1 MLSSILSPKPDVI
14 SGRIQGVID
23 PDRITDPKKKSLE
36 AKPIDFARATFVS
49 NDVRRLIKTL
59 HTRLHSTDAEV
70 GSILFEG
77 PKGQGK
83 SHLITLAYHLVQNN
97 SELTAWLA
105 EQKLELTIPA
115 NVFVLLRKFT
125 DFPFDTLWQVVGD
138 AIGASFTGARPPTID
153 AFRAA
158 LAGRKLV
165 LLFDELESGIRAIGS
180 DSQRQDNINFL
191 QMISEESMRADSNV
205 VLIASVYDGNIEPG
219 LTLKRVKPT
228 EIRFTDTRDRL
239 HILFHRLF
247 EKSPLSPNPEIDNV
261 VKSYANT
268 WQRFGIP
275 ANSDYIERL
284 RENYP
289 FSPELIDVVT
299 QRIPQSR
306 GGFQGTRGALA
317 FLAALV
323 RLRGPHT
330 NLLTLSDVVL
340 TDADIRTWLADLE
353 PSQNLISCAD
363 ANLRDLAKLPLAER
377 IASSTLIASLAP
389 SRTLGIS
396 EDELARQV
404 LDPALDYNQF
414 KQTLDGFTKFASFFH
429 RRDQNVY
436 FDTRENAHAKVELRS
451 LTVQDTEAWD
461 RIAQWWRA
469 DVFGESD
476 AIVLG
481 EIDLARVR
489 LDGFHTDG
497 LRFVISPRPLTAQDR
512 HTLYFG
518 LKRRNTVVLLEP
530 RADKENLRTNKDILA
545 WARKAIAAEA
555 LATATT
561 SDADKLREFSKIATD
576 QKVAVTEAIKKVN
589 YAYVQIHR
597 TGATPAEGEYTLEPV
612 QPLTKQTVLTHLARN
627 LFPAAFV
634 AEHMQGRAA
643 DLLGRKVSAAE
654 TEYRNTLGFPVLV
667 YPTTYIEAVRS
678 LVLDG
683 VFNLAHSAGTQ
694 HAGENPSLRE
704 DELMDAAFAAP
715 SARPAAA
722 PVEKPAS
729 SSASAGGITPSST
742 SAPTGGGGAHV
753 TPAEAFP
760 FASSAQTL
768 TTGFCDSRQALR
780 QEVAAKLDQA
790 DGQSVVRV
798 RIGIAYESRTAD
810 MSTLPSFLRGSLT
823 GTGTFNGEVTFEFP
837 GSFNKAAVEAM
848 MERLPD
854 FSPGSAKVTLTL
866 GS

>member
-1 MLSSILSPKPDVI
+1 MLAHILSPRPEVT

-36 AKPIDFARATFVS
+36 AKPTDFVRATFVS
-49 NDVRRLIKTL
+49 NDVRRLVKTL
-59 HTRLHSTDAEV
+59 QTRLHSTEAEV
-70 GSILFEG
+70 GTVLFEG

-83 SHLITLAYHLVQNN
+83 SHLITLSYHLVKNN
-97 SELTAWLA
+97 AELMGWLT
-105 EQKLELTIPA
+105 EQKLELTIPD
-115 NVFVLLRKFT
+115 NVVVLLRKFT

-138 AIGASFTGARPPTID
+138 AIGANFTGSRPPSIE

-228 EIRFTDTRDRL
+228 EIRFTDNRDRL

-247 EKSPLSPNPEIDNV
+247 EKSPLAANAEIDNIV
-261 VKSYANT
+261 RSHANT

-275 ANSDYIERL
+275 ANTDYVERL
-284 RENYP
+284 RESFP

-323 RLRGPHT
+323 RLRGQQT
-330 NLLTLSDVVL
+330 NLLTLSDVVI

-363 ANLRDLAKLPLAER
+363 ANLRDLIKLPAAER
-377 IASSTLIASLAP
+377 IASATLIASLAP

-404 LDPALDYNQF
+404 LDPAGDYNQF
-414 KQTLDGFTKFASFFH
+414 RQTLDGFTKYASFFH
-429 RRDQNVY
+429 RRDQHVY

-451 LTVQDTEAWD
+451 LTVQDSEAWD

-476 AIVLG
+476 AIILG
-481 EIDLARVR
+481 EIDLARTR
-489 LDGFHTDG
+489 LDGLHIDG
-497 LRFVISPRPLTAQDR
+497 LRFVISPRRLNARDR
-512 HTLYFG
+512 HDLYFG

-530 RADKENLRTNKDILA
+530 RAEKENLRTNADILA
-545 WARKAIAAEA
+545 WTRKAIAAEA

-561 SDADKLREFSKIATD
+561 GDAEKVREFTKISSD
-576 QKVAVTEAIKKVN
+576 QKSSVIEAIKKVN
-589 YAYVQIHR
+589 YAYVQVHR
-597 TGATPAEGEYTLEPV
+597 TGATPEDGEYTLEPV
-612 QPLTKQTVLTHLARN
+612 QPLAKQTVLTHLARN
-627 LFPAAFV
+627 LFPAAYI
-634 AEHMQGRAA
+634 AEHMQGRYSE
-643 DLLGRKVSAAE
+643 LLGRKVTIVEA
-654 TEYRNTLGFPVLV
+654 EYRNTLGFPVLV
-667 YPTTYIEAVRS
+667 YPTTFIEAVNS

-683 VFNLAHSAGTQ
+683 VFNLAHPAGTQ
-694 HAGENPSLRE
+694 HAGENVTLRE
-704 DELMDAAFAAP
+704 AELMESTFSAP

-722 PVEKPAS
+722 TVEKPTTTG
-729 SSASAGGITPSST
+729 SAGGFGQPA
-742 SAPTGGGGAHV
+742 SAMPGGGGGA
-753 TPAEAFP
+753 PATIEVLP
-760 FASSAQTL
+760 FTNSGQTL
-768 TTGFCDSRQALR
+768 TTGFCESRQTLR

-790 DGQSVVRV
+790 EGQTVVRV
-798 RIGIAYESRTAD
+798 RIGITFDARTSD
-810 MSTLPSFLRGSLT
+810 MSTLPSFLRGALA
-823 GTGTFNGEVTFEFP
+823 GAGTFSGEVTFEFP

-854 FSPGSAKVTLTL
+854 FAPGSAKVTLTL
-866 GS
+866 AS

>member
-1 MLSSILSPKPDVI
+1 MLSHLLSPRPEVT

-23 PDRITDPKKKSLE
+23 PDRITDPKRKSLE
-36 AKPIDFARATFVS
+36 AKPIEFARATFVS
-49 NDVRRLIKTL
+49 ADVRRVVKTL
-59 HTRLHSTDAEV
+59 QTRLHSTDAEV

-83 SHLITLAYHLVQNN
+83 SHLITLAYHLVNHN
-97 SELTAWLA
+97 AELAAWLA
-105 EQKLELTIPA
+105 GQKLELTIPA
-115 NVFVLLRKFT
+115 NVVVLLRKFT
-125 DFPFDTLWQVVGD
+125 DFPFDTLWQVIGD
-138 AIGASFTGARPPTID
+138 AIGANFTGSRPPSIE

-158 LAGRKLV
+158 LAGRKLI

-247 EKSPLSPNPEIDNV
+247 EKSPLNPNAEIDNI

-268 WQRFGIP
+268 WQRYGIP

-323 RLRGPHT
+323 RLRGQQT

-404 LDPALDYNQF
+404 LDPSLDYNQF

-429 RRDQNVY
+429 RRDQHVY

-476 AIVLG
+476 AIILG

-489 LDGFHTDG
+489 LDGLHTDG
-497 LRFVISPRPLTAQDR
+497 LRFVISPRRLPAQDR
-512 HTLYFG
+512 HALYFG

-530 RADKENLRTNKDILA
+530 RADKENLRTNKDILS

-561 SDADKLREFSKIATD
+561 GDADKAREFSKIAGD
-576 QKVAVTEAIKKVN
+576 QKTAVTEAIKKVN

-597 TGATPAEGEYTLEPV
+597 TGATPVESEHTLEPV

-627 LFPAAFV
+627 LFPSTFV
-634 AEHMQGRAA
+634 AEHMQERAA
-643 DLLGRKVSAAE
+643 DLLGRKVAAVE

-683 VFNLAHSAGTQ
+683 VFNLAHPAGTQ

-722 PVEKPAS
+722 PVEKPTSNAS
-729 SSASAGGITPSST
+729 TGGFTPPPSST
-742 SAPTGGGGAHV
+742 PTGGGTATAPV
-753 TPAEAFP
+753 EVFP

-768 TTGFCDSRQALR
+768 TTGFCDSRQSLR

-790 DGQSVVRV
+790 DSQTVIRV
-798 RIGIAYESRTAD
+798 RIGITFDPRTAD

-823 GTGTFNGEVTFEFP
+823 GAGLFSGEVTLEFP

-854 FSPGSAKVTLTL
+854 FAPGSAKVTLTL